1 MCKAQFFMTVG
12 QEYTRTPHLI
22 PEMKSKVV
30 PVHTMKAYGEG
41 VEIQLHSFLR
51 SDGDHWST

>member
-1 MCKAQFFMTVG
+1 MTVG